1 MDRWV
6 GAGIVAF
13 ASLFYV
19 VIIPAQVTVPA
30 FEVGGGVGGL
40 AASPLF
46 FPRFMAV
53 VLGAL
58 GASLFVRGYS
68 RSRSL
73 AHGEGFPFVASESVR
88 VAGTVAILA
97 IYAALLDTVGYVLLT
112 PVVLVALSAFLG
124 YRRWWL
130 MAATAIMFPAL
141 VYAIFRYGMK
151 ILLPEGLLE

>member
-13 ASLFYV
+13 AVLFYV
-19 VIIPAQVTVPA
+19 VIIPAQVTVPR

-58 GASLFVRGYS
+58 GASLLVRGYT

-73 AHGEGFPFVASESVR
+73 TNGEGFAFVANEGLR
-88 VAGTVAILA
+88 VAGTVGILA
-97 IYAALLDTVGYVLLT
+97 LYSALLDTAGYVLLT
-112 PVVLVALSAFLG
+112 PIALVALSAFLG
-124 YRRWWL
+124 YRRFWL
-130 MAATAIMFPAL
+130 MLATSIVFTAL
-141 VYAIFRYGMK
+141 VYGIFRYGMK
-151 ILLPEGLLE
+151 ILLPEGLLG

>member
-13 ASLFYV
+13 AVLFYV
-19 VIIPAQVTVPA
+19 VIIPAQVTVPR

-58 GASLFVRGYS
+58 GASLLVRGYT

-73 AHGEGFPFVASESVR
+73 TNGEGFAFVANEGLR
-88 VAGTVAILA
+88 VAGTVGILA
-97 IYAALLDTVGYVLLT
+97 LYSALLDTVGYVLLT
-112 PVVLVALSAFLG
+112 PIALVALSAFLG
-124 YRRWWL
+124 YRRFWL
-130 MAATAIMFPAL
+130 MLATSIVFTAL
-141 VYAIFRYGMK
+141 VYGIFRYGMK
-151 ILLPEGLLE
+151 ILLPEGLLG

>member
-13 ASLFYV
+13 AVLFYV
-19 VIIPAQVTVPA
+19 VIVPAQVTVPR

-53 VLGAL
+53 VLGVL
-58 GASLFVRGYS
+58 GASLFVRGYA

-73 AHGEGFPFVASESVR
+73 ANGEGFAFVANEGLR
-88 VAGTVAILA
+88 VAGAVAILA
-97 IYAALLDTVGYVLLT
+97 VYAALLDTVGYVLLT
-112 PVVLVALSAFLG
+112 PVALFALSAFLG

-130 MAATAIMFPAL
+130 MATTAIVFTAL
-141 VYAIFRYGMK
+141 VYCIFRYGMK
-151 ILLPEGLLE
+151 ILLPEGLLD